1 MFEKET
7 RLETAFAVR
16 YHENGQDKMLLKGR
30 RGVKMFASY
39 NGALK
44 ALGTLGQ
51 SGEVVKVCVN
61 VVSQAVPV
69 ASSPGA
75 GESIAGTLASIS
87 NLVTEQQ
94 AIFYKAD
101 FTTYQEANV
110 IRHTQLGEKPKRQSG
125 DTSTYIDMHLQVCI
139 TN

>member
-16 YHENGQDKMLLKGR
+16 YHEGGQDKMLLKGR
-30 RGVKMFASY
+30 RGVKVFASY

-44 ALGTLGQ
+44 ALGSLGQ

-61 VVSQAVPV
+61 VVSQAQPVPV
-69 ASSPGA
+69 QSK
-75 GESIAGTLASIS
+75 EDLVGTLSVLSKVVA
-87 NLVTEQQ
+87 EQD
-94 AIFYKAD
+94 ATFYKASI
-101 FTTYQEANV
+101 FTYQGANV
-110 IRHTQLGEKPKRQSG
+110 IRHTPLSEKPKRQPG
-125 DTSTYIDMHLQVCI
+125 DTSTYLDMHLQVCI